1 LTRNE
6 AIGDAGV
13 AALSAAIRTVT
24 SSSSKEKQPRGDG
37 GSSSV
42 VVVFDVL
49 NLSACGIGD
58 TGAEALAIAL
68 ENHPFCVRHLD
79 LSNNQ
84 ISDEGAAALG
94 RALAASDNL
103 GRLETLDLSHNKDI
117 GDAGAKAIAGALE
130 KGTVNRI
137 ILRSCHIHADGA
149 AAFAKALR
157 AIGRNN
163 NNSISNTEERPQS
176 LSLDLSGNPLGIL
189 RKKSKSGGGKY
200 SATALRSK
208 ATATTTAYMN
218 LIGKTVQRGLKDLG
232 ISESSGTLESD
243 DDEESKMDGEEEE
256 EDPSMIK
263 CGALALAGAFLGD
276 DDEEDE
282 NTQGPVENAAEV
294 CKVDF
299 GLRHCSFDT
308 RAAEALAAVLQ
319 EAKSSMSMDL
329 SMDVRMNQVLEDEW
343 VAALRGDPDYES
355 NLNEMAERYLEAAEA
370 IKIAR
375 GRSIHAAKV
384 AAARMRAEDELK
396 GAWGAPVEMGEEDD
410 EWDSDADYDSEED
423 MEDYV

>member
-1 LTRNE
+1 
-6 AIGDAGV
+6 
-13 AALSAAIRTVT
+13 
-24 SSSSKEKQPRGDG
+24 
-37 GSSSV
+37 
-42 VVVFDVL
+42 L

-68 ENHPFCVRHLD
+68 ENHPVCVRHLD

-94 RALAASDNL
+94 RALASASDDDL
-103 GRLETLDLSHNKDI
+103 GRLETLDLSHNKGI

-130 KGTVNRI
+130 KGSVNNI

-157 AIGRNN
+157 AIGRRRR
-163 NNSISNTEERPQS
+163 NTTERPQS
-176 LSLDLSGNPLGIL
+176 LRLDLSGNPLGIL
-189 RKKSKSGGGKY
+189 RKKVKSSGGGKY

-218 LIGKTVQRGLKDLG
+218 LIGKTVQKGLKDLG
-232 ISESSGTLESD
+232 MSEGSAGTLESD

-276 DDEEDE
+276 DDEEDNE
-282 NTQGPVENAAEV
+282 NTNTQGPVVENAAEA

-329 SMDVRMNQVLEDEW
+329 SMDVRMNQVLEEEW
-343 VAALRGDPDYES
+343 VAALRGDPDHES

-375 GRSIHAAKV
+375 ERSIHAAKV
-384 AAARMRAEDELK
+384 AAARMRAEDDMER
-396 GAWGAPVEMGEEDD
+396 AWGAPVEMGEDDD
-410 EWDSDADYDSEED
+410 EWDSDADYDNEED